1 MFKKKMPRKQPGKQ
15 TNWIVA
21 EAGSRMYRL
30 KEIEEYGLA
39 IPPLFQHCMRCKG
52 PAVYLHCFRANHED
66 ANWLPEDLETRE
78 FIEQMRHWAGSNF
91 EIPLCEEHGNAGE
104 AAN

>member
-1 MFKKKMPRKQPGKQ
+1 MPRKKMPRKQ

-30 KEIEEYGLA
+30 KDIEEYGLP

-52 PAVYLHCFRANHED
+52 PAVYLHCFRARNDED
-66 ANWLPEDLETRE
+66 ANWLPEDDPETRE

-91 EIPLCEEHGNAGE
+91 EIPLCEEHRNAGD
-104 AAN
+104 AAD